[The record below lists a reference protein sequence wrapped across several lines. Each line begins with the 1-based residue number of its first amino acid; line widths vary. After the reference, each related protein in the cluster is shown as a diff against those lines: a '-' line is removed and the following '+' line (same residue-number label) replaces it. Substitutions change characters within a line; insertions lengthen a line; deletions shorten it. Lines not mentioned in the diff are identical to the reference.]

1 MAPGA
6 SPVSE
11 RSAASDVRLAPRNRI
26 VSGVAQRPAAAGSC
40 ARAVAP
46 RVIRATAT
54 QKRRVITTIYTEKG
68 RQDPLTWTL
77 PAPGG
82 FPRPSDYAL
91 VPLERTCP
99 VRLVVPVLDE

>member
-6 SPVSE
+6 SPDSE
-11 RSAASDVRLAPRNRI
+11 RSEASDVRFAPRNTI

-46 RVIRATAT
+46 NVSRATAT

-68 RQDPLTWTL
+68 RQGPLTWTP
-77 PAPGG
+77 PAPRG
-82 FPRPSDYAL
+82 FPRAGRLRLRDAREHPEIEL
-91 VPLERTCP
+91 GP
-99 VRLVVPVLDE
+99 VARG